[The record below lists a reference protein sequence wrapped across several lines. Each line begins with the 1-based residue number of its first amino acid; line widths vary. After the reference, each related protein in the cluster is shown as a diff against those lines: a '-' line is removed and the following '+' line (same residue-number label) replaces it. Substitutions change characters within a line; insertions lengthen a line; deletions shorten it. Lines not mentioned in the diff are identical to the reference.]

1 MEEDHRVD
9 LGFENF
15 VDGCQKGSNFRKFL
29 LEVFMNRLL
38 FLKVG
43 QFGSRRSDLYQNN
56 IH

>member
-29 LEVFMNRLL
+29 LGVFMNRLL

-43 QFGSRRSDLYQNN
+43 
-56 IH
+56 